1 MKTGGGGGDKEMRHK
16 PNYDLQVERRIFNIR
31 ENMRL
36 DMQGLRNKWLTEL
49 DTLFDTATA
58 IAKGKVTQQQVG
70 DKLQY
75 ITPKE
80 RQMWAQIASNIGM
93 VMSNLS
99 KGYDDRQFNEDFTN
113 LDKLIDE
120 WKAFQDEASQKQSST
135 IVAKQ
140 ENTNVSKCDS

>member
-1 MKTGGGGGDKEMRHK
+1 
-16 PNYDLQVERRIFNIR
+16 
-31 ENMRL
+31 
-36 DMQGLRNKWLTEL
+36 
-49 DTLFDTATA
+49 
-58 IAKGKVTQQQVG
+58 
-70 DKLQY
+70 
-75 ITPKE
+75 
-80 RQMWAQIASNIGM
+80 MWAQIASNIGM

-135 IVAKQ
+135 TVAKQ